1 VGRRKKMQLK
11 QKIKQS
17 KFVEEYLKEPNASKA
32 MRIINPKLT
41 EGSSWVEGHR
51 MLSNANVKNEIELAL
66 QGAGMSNSWLA
77 KEIVK
82 TYSEAKYP
90 RDKATLLRLMADIKG
105 LTKQDRILLQQSSLF
120 AGLDNTDVAALK
132 EKVATVADVIAVV
145 EEDRKA
151 EKTILGKP

>member
-1 VGRRKKMQLK
+1 
-11 QKIKQS
+11 
-17 KFVEEYLKEPNASKA
+17 
-32 MRIINPKLT
+32 
-41 EGSSWVEGHR
+41 